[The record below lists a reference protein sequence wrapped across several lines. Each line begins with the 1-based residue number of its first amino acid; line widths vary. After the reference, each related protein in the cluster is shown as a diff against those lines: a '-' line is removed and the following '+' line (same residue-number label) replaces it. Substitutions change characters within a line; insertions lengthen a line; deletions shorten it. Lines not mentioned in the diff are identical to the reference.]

1 LNQYS
6 SEGSFRDVPQEK
18 KWGGGGALSKN
29 QDCMIFFW
37 KPASQMDPTEKMT
50 NVNVFSADLCT

>member
-1 LNQYS
+1 MKVHS
-6 SEGSFRDVPQEK
+6 GMCRK
-18 KWGGGGALSKN
+18 KRSGGGGALSKN
-29 QDCMIFFW
+29 QDCMIVFW